1 MEFPRTELLARHG
14 SGIPWDLGR
23 NRGPGVGGA
32 RHPQHPVGV
41 PLGAA
46 NAITQTRAFPRDDG
60 FLSPRDE

>member
-1 MEFPRTELLARHG
+1 MEFPRTELLARLRD
-14 SGIPWDLGR
+14 SVAPR
-23 NRGPGVGGA
+23 AQPRPGCQGCRA
-32 RHPQHPVGV
+32 LRRPVGV